1 MQKMFTVGQ
10 RKRGSQQMQKR
21 KVGCT
26 FVFCSQVAE
35 MQRRKSKWEKLSK
48 IVIAIFFIA
57 LPLSHPQHHY
67 LFTCKGR
74 GGENW
79 RANRPLSTPF
89 LFRTSEK
96 VILTVKLARPVLV
109 RQGSPSSSHL
119 QSMSLW
125 VMQPTDSTTHHHHQY
140 HHCHHHHHPIHSRHW
155 PYRYYFAPCHFKLL
169 TVLWVI

>member
-1 MQKMFTVGQ
+1 
-10 RKRGSQQMQKR
+10 MQKR

-48 IVIAIFFIA
+48 IVIAIFFLA

-96 VILTVKLARPVLV
+96 VILTVELAWLV
-109 RQGSPSSSHL
+109 RQRSPSSSHL
-119 QSMSLW
+119 HSMSLW

-155 PYRYYFAPCHFKLL
+155 PYRYYFAPCHFKLH